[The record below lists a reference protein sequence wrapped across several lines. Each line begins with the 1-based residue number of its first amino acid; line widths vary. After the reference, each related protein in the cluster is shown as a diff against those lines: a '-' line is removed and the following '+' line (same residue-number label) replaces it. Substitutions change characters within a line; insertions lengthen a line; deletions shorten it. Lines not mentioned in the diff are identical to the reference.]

1 MLSEQQRT
9 ELLDKIS
16 ETVTKRFYGMHLKW
30 IDWPTAVA
38 KHRDEIISAAS
49 DEAFELAVFR
59 LLEELKRSHVG
70 FFHVG
75 LSRASSKMAL
85 CATYAPFSFAGE
97 ERWVF
102 QDVHEGGPAAL
113 AGIRSGDI
121 LVSVEGRIFSPPEH
135 PTFPIGSTV
144 TINVL
149 TRGLSEAAHSVS
161 IPSVKQKT
169 NQLPQVLPQPVVSH
183 RRINREIGYLKIAAY
198 PGEIGVDVA
207 NDMSQ
212 SIEKLKPCS
221 RLIVD
226 LRGNSGGGVAFLRAL
241 SLLTPDRSPIGRF
254 SHGKLVHTSVMEEN
268 SFVFDRI
275 PTSRLELYF
284 LVLKFGGT
292 WLTKKVM
299 GRPNPVTLV
308 TEGRGAQPFHGRVV
322 LLVDRHTAS
331 ANEMLIA
338 AAREW
343 KLATTV
349 GEPTPGRVLGGAKFK
364 LPYGYWL
371 ALPVGAY
378 QTATG
383 DEIEGQPIPPD
394 VWAEFDHEQARAGA
408 DTQLEKAIEV
418 VSQL

>member
-1 MLSEQQRT
+1 MLSEQQRS

-16 ETVTKRFYGMHLKW
+16 ETVTKRFYGLDLKW
-30 IDWPTAVA
+30 IDWPSAVA
-38 KHRDEIISAAS
+38 RHRDEIVSATL
-49 DEAFELAVFR
+49 DETFEQAVFR
-59 LLEELKRSHVG
+59 LLAELKRSHVG
-70 FFHVG
+70 FFHTG

-85 CATYAPFSFAGE
+85 CATYAPFPLAGE

-113 AGIRSGDI
+113 AGIRPGDI
-121 LVSVEGRIFSPPEH
+121 LISVEGRNFSPPEH

-144 TINVL
+144 TVNVL
-149 TRGLSEAAHSVS
+149 TRGLSEAARSVS
-161 IPSVKQKT
+161 IPSVKQKA

-183 RRINREIGYLKIAAY
+183 RRINHETGYLKIAAY

-207 NDMSQ
+207 NEMSR
-212 SIEKLKPCS
+212 SVEKLKPCA
-221 RLIVD
+221 RLIMD

-254 SHGKLVHTSVMEEN
+254 SSGKLVRTTVLEEN
-268 SFVFDRI
+268 SFVFGRI
-275 PTSRLELYF
+275 PASKLELYL

-292 WLTKKVM
+292 WLTKKAM

-308 TEGRGAQPFHGRVV
+308 TEGCGAQPFHGRVV

-394 VWAEFDHEQARAGA
+394 VLVEFDHEQARAGV

-418 VSQL
+418 VSEL

>member
-1 MLSEQQRT
+1 MLSEQQRR

-16 ETVTKRFYGMHLKW
+16 ETVTKRFYGLHLKW
-30 IDWPTAVA
+30 IDWPSAVA
-38 KHRDEIISAAS
+38 KHRDEIVSATS
-49 DEAFELAVFR
+49 DEAFEQAVFR
-59 LLEELKRSHVG
+59 LLAELKRSHVG
-70 FFHVG
+70 LFHTG

-85 CATYAPFSFAGE
+85 CATYAPFSFGGE

-113 AGIRSGDI
+113 AGIRPGDI
-121 LVSVEGRIFSPPEH
+121 IVSVEGRNFSPPEH

-149 TRGLSEAAHSVS
+149 TRGLSEAARSVS
-161 IPSVKQKT
+161 IPSVKQKA

-183 RRINREIGYLKIAAY
+183 RRINHETGYLKIAAY

-207 NDMSQ
+207 NEMSR
-212 SIEKLKPCS
+212 SVEKLKPCA
-221 RLIVD
+221 RLIMD

-254 SHGKLVHTSVMEEN
+254 SSGKLVRTTVLEEN
-268 SFVFDRI
+268 SFVFGRI
-275 PTSRLELYF
+275 PESKLELYL

-292 WLTKKVM
+292 WLTKKAL

-308 TEGRGAQPFHGRVV
+308 TEGRGTEPFHGRVV

-338 AAREW
+338 AARER

-383 DEIEGQPIPPD
+383 DEIEGQPIAPD
-394 VWAEFDHEQARAGA
+394 VLVEFDHEQARAGV